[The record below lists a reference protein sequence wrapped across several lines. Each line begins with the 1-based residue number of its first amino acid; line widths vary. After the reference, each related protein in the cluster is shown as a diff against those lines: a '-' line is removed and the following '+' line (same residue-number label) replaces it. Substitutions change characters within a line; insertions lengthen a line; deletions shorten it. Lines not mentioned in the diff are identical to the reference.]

1 MGREIGRDRCLGK
14 REMVEIKSVH
24 QEKQNVPANE
34 KLCNFFSFFSLFLN
48 IIKTTITT
56 VCYRGNFFSVGT
68 SLPFLR
74 M

>member
-34 KLCNFFSFFSLFLN
+34 KLCNFFHFFPLFEYNKNNNNSLL
-48 IIKTTITT
+48 
-56 VCYRGNFFSVGT
+56 
-68 SLPFLR
+68 
-74 M
+74 